1 MLKEYLEIKL
11 LFFKEKIKSSYHHS
25 KNAGYTVQEENLME
39 NIERR
44 FEQRSHSCQNSSL
57 KLTKHGQSNH

>member
-25 KNAGYTVQEENLME
+25 KNAGYTVQGENPTE
-39 NIERR
+39 NIE
-44 FEQRSHSCQNSSL
+44 
-57 KLTKHGQSNH
+57 